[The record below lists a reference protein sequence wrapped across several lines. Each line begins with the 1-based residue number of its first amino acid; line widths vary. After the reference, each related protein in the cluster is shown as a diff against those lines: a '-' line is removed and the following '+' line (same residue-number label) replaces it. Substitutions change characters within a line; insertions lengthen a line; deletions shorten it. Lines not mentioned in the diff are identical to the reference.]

1 MTRCSR
7 QERHKILQ
15 QTIESKPFLTDEELA
30 RQLSVSVQTIR
41 LDRAALNIPE
51 LRQRTKLMAEQ
62 SGNKTKA
69 LETNEVVGDLIDLEL
84 GKSGISVLEITPD
97 MVFERTRIARGHYE
111 YSQANSLALSVID
124 APQALTGVANV
135 KYKVP
140 VTVGEKLIAKAEVVK
155 QRGNKFFVW
164 VKIRNAEQE
173 VFRAKFIMVTL
184 EQKGEIAR

>member
-1 MTRCSR
+1 M
-7 QERHKILQ
+7 
-15 QTIESKPFLTDEELA
+15 
-30 RQLSVSVQTIR
+30 
-41 LDRAALNIPE
+41 
-51 LRQRTKLMAEQ
+51 
-62 SGNKTKA
+62 
-69 LETNEVVGDLIDLEL
+69 
-84 GKSGISVLEITPD
+84 
-97 MVFERTRIARGHYE
+97 
-111 YSQANSLALSVID
+111 
-124 APQALTGVANV
+124 TGVANV